1 MDLEVVLCGTED
13 DSSLDILEIL
23 EKLVCNCEFLLSE
36 RESDDALELA
46 VFPFNRLDERVE
58 IFEWIEAA
66 FEAADDAFE
75 ERDDD
80 LVLLIS
86 FRQVR

>member
-36 RESDDALELA
+36 RESDDAPELA

-58 IFEWIEAA
+58 IFDWIEAA